1 MSYKE
6 KKHILPFDVARCAG
20 FENMGICQMC
30 RRKEAGHPTR
40 QVYIY
45 PSAANGKCVDL
56 IIRSSV

>member
-1 MSYKE
+1 MDKE
-6 KKHILPFDVARCAG
+6 KKHVLPFDVARCAG

-40 QVYIY
+40 QSYIY

-56 IIRSSV
+56 IMRSSV

>member
-6 KKHILPFDVARCAG
+6 KKHVLPFDVARCAG
-20 FENMGICQMC
+20 FENMGICHLC

-45 PSAANGKCVDL
+45 PSAENGKCVNL
-56 IIRSSV
+56 IIRNSV